1 MEKLLTIQQILPVN
15 ERDYVDRQG
24 QKNIFVSRGLIVT
37 DGVDS
42 IYAELIGDNARRT
55 DIAEGVTAMMQMVC
69 TARKWEDKNHNARY
83 SNEITINKIGL

>member
-15 ERDYVDRQG
+15 EREYVDRLG